1 MNILGIVSL
10 LDKID
15 VSAMKTVSM
24 MVNLNDANVFTR
36 KLNDISK
43 TSCSLTGYIPFLCS
57 VQISEV
63 CIEDGNGLRK
73 TVYSLCN
80 ETDEENEY
88 ADLVI
93 EKIIVRISLR
103 KSDGISNLISKFFSS
118 SSSNDDTD
126 SDKLEFINHIV
137 KEYCPEIKIL
147 TESKYCSEATV
158 CLQLD
163 AKSLDLRDLQSTM
176 MRVMEHWK
184 TMFNLNRIDATTI
197 KNSKINVLHDDGSK
211 KSTLLDLSQLNNEY
225 IRDIELKFSYATPV
239 SAPVKNDGDASPQ
252 RRKRRASNDVS
263 DFVCKRVAAD
273 DVK

>member
-24 MVNLNDANVFTR
+24 IVNLNDANVLTR

-43 TSCSLTGYIPFLCS
+43 ASCSLTGYIPFLCS
-57 VQISEV
+57 VQISDV
-63 CIEDGNGLRK
+63 CIEDENGLRK
-73 TVYSLCN
+73 TVYSLSN
-80 ETDEENEY
+80 KTDEESEY

-93 EKIIVRISLR
+93 EKIIVCIGLR

-118 SSSNDDTD
+118 SSSNGDND
-126 SDKLEFINHIV
+126 SDNLDFINHIV

-163 AKSLDLRDLQSTM
+163 AKSLDLRDWRRTIT
-176 MRVMEHWK
+176 RVMEHWK
-184 TMFNLNRIDATTI
+184 TMFDLNRIDATTI

-211 KSTLLDLSQLNNEY
+211 KSTLNDLSRLNNEC
-225 IRDIELKFSYATPV
+225 IRDIELEFSYATPV
-239 SAPVKNDGDASPQ
+239 SAPVKKDGDASPQ

-263 DFVCKRVAAD
+263 DIACKRFAD